1 MTADPNLRAS
11 FLIDANVPARLTETA
26 CAILPPILYHPGEE
40 PLRMSV
46 APADQA
52 LYQIVTE
59 AAPDTIDGVLACMD
73 SVDRALPDNDGLK
86 WFNRLYRMVTEEVDL
101 RPPNGGWKDAAWLDR
116 LDVVFAG
123 FYFRAI
129 AAFLDNS
136 RDAPNAWDALM
147 ESRFRT
153 GIDRIQFAVAG
164 MNAHINH
171 DLALALVETNR
182 QSGIWPTTA
191 GPQFTDYQD
200 VNQLLA
206 TVMPRALDVL
216 ATGILG
222 QIAQDTGMAGR
233 LLAFW
238 NICKA
243 RDLAWM
249 YAGHLRN
256 LEGLELQLAL
266 GVQDQIT
273 GVLGRAIL
281 VCR

>member
-1 MTADPNLRAS
+1 
-11 FLIDANVPARLTETA
+11 
-26 CAILPPILYHPGEE
+26 
-40 PLRMSV
+40 MSV

-52 LYQIVTE
+52 LYQIVTG
-59 AAPDTIDGVLACMD
+59 AAPDTIDGVLAMMD
-73 SVDRALPDNDGLK
+73 RIDRALPDNDGLK

-101 RPPNGGWKDAAWLDR
+101 RPPNGGWQDTAWLDR

-136 RDAPNAWDALM
+136 NDAPNAWDALM

-171 DLALALVETNR
+171 DLALALIETNR
-182 QSGIWPTTA
+182 QSGIWPTGA
-191 GPQFTDYQD
+191 SPQFTDYQA

-206 TVMPRALDVL
+206 AVMPRALDVL
-216 ATGILG
+216 ATGMLG

-233 LLAFW
+233 VLAFW

-249 YAGHLRN
+249 YADHLRN
-256 LEGLELQLAL
+256 LEGLQLQLAL
-266 GVQDQIT
+266 GAQDQIT

>member
-1 MTADPNLRAS
+1 
-11 FLIDANVPARLTETA
+11 
-26 CAILPPILYHPGEE
+26 
-40 PLRMSV
+40 MSV

-52 LYQIVTE
+52 LYQIVIG
-59 AAPDTIDGVLACMD
+59 AAPDTIDGVLAMMD
-73 SVDRALPDNDGLK
+73 RIDSALPDNDGLK

-101 RPPNGGWKDAAWLDR
+101 HPPNGGWQDTAWLDR

-123 FYFRAI
+123 FYFRAV

-136 RDAPNAWDALM
+136 NDAPSAWDALM

-171 DLALALVETNR
+171 DLALALIETNR

-191 GPQFTDYQD
+191 SPQYIDYQA

-206 TVMPRALDVL
+206 AVMPRALDVL

-222 QIAQDTGMAGR
+222 QVAQDTGMAGR

-249 YAGHLRN
+249 YADHLRN
-256 LEGLELQLAL
+256 LEGLQRQLAL
-266 GVQDQIT
+266 GTQDQIT